1 MQFCNSIIESGDFLR
16 RYYLKNLE
24 CVEVTE
30 VDFVTF
36 FVLSPAWVKAR
47 WHKSTISFVEGIIS
61 RDKGC
66 GG

>member
-1 MQFCNSIIESGDFLR
+1 MIYFGAILHSIIESGNFLR

-36 FVLSPAWVKAR
+36 FVLRIPTFDQP
-47 WHKSTISFVEGIIS
+47 HLLYG
-61 RDKGC
+61 
-66 GG
+66 